1 MNVMASLSKGFEI
14 LSKYFKNNESIECD
28 IDTIITNLKPEDLI
42 DEDYDML
49 LDIGFEFDEDYDCIV
64 YFL

>member
-28 IDTIITNLKPEDLI
+28 IDTIITNLKPEDLV
-42 DEDYDML
+42 DEDYDIL